1 VSWARCLAALCFA
14 AGLLASVQAQ
24 QPAPAAPASAPKVM
38 RYAFLSAET
47 SFDPARIS
55 DLYSRIVTAHVFD
68 ALYKYDYLSTT
79 PTVRPNTAA
88 AMPEIAD
95 DFKTWTIRIKPGIYF
110 SDDPAFGGKKR
121 ELVAADYVYSWKR
134 LYDPVNK
141 CPLYD
146 TYREKGVIGVD
157 ELRQTALQNKAPFDY
172 DREVAGLR
180 ALDRYTV
187 QFKLDKPNPRFLYIL
202 ADNSVTN
209 ALAREVVEYY
219 KDAIGD
225 HPVGT
230 GPFRL
235 ASWRRSSQMVL
246 ERNPNFREEFYDGE
260 PAADDANAQALLQK
274 FKGRRL
280 PMLDRVEISV
290 IEEAQPRWLSFVNGE
305 FDIVA
310 PLPYEFAAQ
319 VVPNGKLAPHLAK
332 RGIQL
337 DRVPSPDRMLHY
349 YNMEDPIVGGYTPD
363 KVALRRAINLATD
376 PRREIRIRQGQ
387 AIPAQTIIAPGTYGY
402 DPHYKDENGDY
413 DLARSKALLDM
424 YGYIDRDGDGW
435 RDLPDGTPLVIEYA
449 SYRDSSGRQF
459 AEDWRVALNAI
470 NIRLKVRIAQFP
482 EQLKAGKAGQLM
494 IWQLG
499 YTAVSPD
506 LQDALQLLFGPASG
520 GQNLPRFRNAEFDA
534 IYRRMQN
541 LPDGPERLALL
552 REALKIA
559 TAYAPMK
566 IRVHR
571 LLNDL
576 MQPWLVGYRHP
587 MFGNQFWQYVDID
600 ESRRNAH

>member
-1 VSWARCLAALCFA
+1 VAALCIA
-14 AGLLASVQAQ
+14 ALSASVQAQ
-24 QPAPAAPASAPKVM
+24 QQAPATPASAPKVM

-88 AMPEIAD
+88 AMPEITD

-157 ELRQTALQNKAPFDY
+157 ELRQAALKNKTPFDY

-260 PAADDANAQALLQK
+260 PAVDDAKAQALLQK
-274 FKGRRL
+274 FKGRRM

-290 IEEAQPRWLSFVNGE
+290 IEEPQPRWLSFVNGE

-310 PLPYEFAAQ
+310 PMPYEFAPQA
-319 VVPNGKLAPHLAK
+319 VPNGKLTPNLAR

-337 DRVPSPDRMLHY
+337 DRVLSPDRTLTY
-349 YNMEDPIVGGYTPD
+349 FNMEDPTVGGYTPD
-363 KVALRRAINLATD
+363 KVALRRALNLGSD
-376 PRREIRIRQGQ
+376 VQREITFIRKDQ
-387 AIPAQTIIAPGTYGY
+387 AIPAQSIVAPGTYGF
-402 DPHYKDENGDY
+402 DPLYKNENGDY

-435 RDLPDGTPLVIEYA
+435 RDMPDGKPLVIEYA
-449 SYRDSSGRQF
+449 SYPDSSGRQF
-459 AEDWRVALNAI
+459 SEEWARSLTALN
-470 NIRLKVRIAQFP
+470 IRFKIRVAQFP

-494 IWQLG
+494 VWQLG
-499 YTAVSPD
+499 YTAVNPD
-506 LQDALQLLFGPASG
+506 VQDALQLLYGPASG
-520 GQNLPRFRNAEFDA
+520 GQNLPRFRNVEFDA

-541 LPDGPERLALL
+541 LPDGPERTALL
-552 REALKIA
+552 REALKIT

-587 MFGNQFWQYVDID
+587 MFGNQWWQYVDID
-600 ESRRNAH
+600 DSLRPTH

>member
-1 VSWARCLAALCFA
+1 VSLARCLAALCFV
-14 AGLLASVQAQ
+14 GLSVSVQAQ
-24 QPAPAAPASAPKVM
+24 QAPAPAASAPKVV

-47 SFDPARIS
+47 SLDPARIS

-68 ALYKYDYLSTT
+68 ALYKYDYLSTV
-79 PTVRPNTAA
+79 PAVRPNTAV

-110 SDDPAFGGKKR
+110 TDDPAFGGKKR

-146 TYREKGVIGVD
+146 SYREKGVIGVD
-157 ELRQTALQNKAPFDY
+157 ELRQAVLKNKTPFDY

-180 ALDRYTV
+180 ALDRYTL

-202 ADNSVTN
+202 ADNGITN

-235 ASWRRSSQMVL
+235 ASWRRSSRMVL
-246 ERNPNFREEFYDGE
+246 ERNPNFREEFYDGQ
-260 PAADDANAQALLQK
+260 PAADDAKAQALLQK
-274 FKGRRL
+274 FKGRRI
-280 PMLDRVEISV
+280 PMIDRVEISV
-290 IEEAQPRWLSFVNGE
+290 IEEPQPRWLSFVNSE

-319 VVPNGKLAPHLAK
+319 AVPNGKLAPNLAK

-337 DRVPSPDRMLHY
+337 DRVLSPDRTLTY
-349 YNMEDPIVGGYTPD
+349 FNMEDPVVGGYTPD
-363 KVALRRAINLATD
+363 RVALRRAINLGID
-376 PRREIRIRQGQ
+376 VQHEIMFIRMGQ
-387 AIPAQTIIAPGTYGY
+387 AIPAQSLVAPNTHGY
-402 DPHYKDENGDY
+402 DPHYKNENSDY
-413 DLARSKALLDM
+413 DLARAKALLDM
-424 YGYIDRDGDGW
+424 YGYVDRDGDGW
-435 RDLPDGTPLVIEYA
+435 RDMPDGKPLVVEYA
-449 SYRDSSGRQF
+449 SYPDSSGRQF
-459 AEDWRVALNAI
+459 SEEWAKSLTALN
-470 NIRLKVRIAQFP
+470 IRFKIRMAQFP

-494 IWQLG
+494 VWQLG
-499 YTAVSPD
+499 YTAINPD
-506 LQDALQLLFGPASG
+506 LQDGLQLLYGPASG
-520 GQNLPRFRNAEFDA
+520 GQNLSRFRHAEFDA
-534 IYRRMQN
+534 LYERMLK
-541 LPDGPERLALL
+541 LPDGPERLALVN
-552 REALKIA
+552 EALKIA

-566 IRVHR
+566 VRVHR
-571 LLNDL
+571 VLNDL

-587 MFGNQFWQYVDID
+587 MFGNQWWQYVDID
-600 ESRRNAH
+600 ESRRTAH

>member
-1 VSWARCLAALCFA
+1 MKKVSWLLVFGFAWLAA
-14 AGLLASVQAQ
+14 SSQAQ
-24 QPAPAAPASAPKVM
+24 QAPVAPKVM

-88 AMPEIAD
+88 ALPEIAD

-157 ELRQTALQNKAPFDY
+157 ELRQAALKNKAPFDY

-180 ALDRYTV
+180 ALDRYTL

-209 ALAREVVEYY
+209 AVAREVVDHY

-260 PAADDANAQALLQK
+260 PAADDANAQALLKK

-280 PMLDRVEISV
+280 PMVDRVEISV

-319 VVPNGKLAPHLAK
+319 VVPKGKLAPNLAK

-337 DRVPSPDRMLHY
+337 DRVLSADRTLTY
-349 YNMEDPIVGGYTPD
+349 FNMEDPVVGGYTPE
-363 KVALRRAINLATD
+363 KVALRRAINLGSD
-376 PRREIRIRQGQ
+376 VQREITFIRKEQ
-387 AIPAQTIIAPGTYGY
+387 AIPAQSLVAPGTYGY
-402 DPHYKDENGDY
+402 DPHYKNENSDY
-413 DLARSKALLDM
+413 DLARAKALLDM

-435 RDLPDGTPLVIEYA
+435 RDLPDGKPLVIEYA
-449 SYRDSSGRQF
+449 SYPDSSGRQF
-459 AEDWRVALNAI
+459 SEEWAKSLTALN
-470 NIRLKVRIAQFP
+470 IRFKIRVAQFP

-494 IWQLG
+494 VWQLG
-499 YTAVSPD
+499 YTAVNPD
-506 LQDALQLLFGPASG
+506 VQDAFQLLYGPASG
-520 GQNLPRFRNAEFDA
+520 GQNLPRFRNADFDA

-541 LPDGPERLALL
+541 LPDGPERMAQL
-552 REALKIA
+552 REALKIT

-571 LLNDL
+571 VLNDL

-587 MFGNQFWQYVDID
+587 MFGNQWWQYVDID
-600 ESRRNAH
+600 ESLRPTH

>member
-1 VSWARCLAALCFA
+1 VRKGSW
-14 AGLLASVQAQ
+14 LLAFSFAWLAISSQAQ
-24 QPAPAAPASAPKVM
+24 QAPAAPKVV

-47 SFDPARIS
+47 SLDPARIS

-68 ALYKYDYLSTT
+68 ALYKYDYLSTV
-79 PTVRPNTAA
+79 PAVRPNTAV

-110 SDDPAFGGKKR
+110 TDDPAFGGKKR

-146 TYREKGVIGVD
+146 SYREKGVIGVD
-157 ELRQTALQNKAPFDY
+157 ELRQAVLKNKTPFDY

-180 ALDRYTV
+180 ALDRYTL

-202 ADNSVTN
+202 ADNGITN

-235 ASWRRSSQMVL
+235 ASWRRSSRMVL
-246 ERNPNFREEFYDGE
+246 ERNPNFREEFYDGQ
-260 PAADDANAQALLQK
+260 PAADDAKAQALLQK
-274 FKGRRL
+274 FKGRRI
-280 PMLDRVEISV
+280 PMIDRVEISV
-290 IEEAQPRWLSFVNGE
+290 IEEPQPRWLSFVNSE

-319 VVPNGKLAPHLAK
+319 AVPNGKLAPNLAK

-337 DRVPSPDRMLHY
+337 DRVLSPDRTLTY
-349 YNMEDPIVGGYTPD
+349 FNMEDPVVGGYTPD
-363 KVALRRAINLATD
+363 RVALRRAINLGID
-376 PRREIRIRQGQ
+376 VQHEIMFIRMGQ
-387 AIPAQTIIAPGTYGY
+387 AIPAQSLVAPNTHGY
-402 DPHYKDENGDY
+402 DPHYKNENSDY
-413 DLARSKALLDM
+413 DLARAKALLDM
-424 YGYIDRDGDGW
+424 YGYVDRDGDGW
-435 RDLPDGTPLVIEYA
+435 RDMPDGKPLVVEYA
-449 SYRDSSGRQF
+449 SYPDSSGRQF
-459 AEDWRVALNAI
+459 SEEWGTALTALN
-470 NIRLKVRIAQFP
+470 IRFKIRMAQFP

-494 IWQLG
+494 VWQLG
-499 YTAVSPD
+499 YTAINPD
-506 LQDALQLLFGPASG
+506 LQDGLQLLYGPASG
-520 GQNLPRFRNAEFDA
+520 GQNLSRFRHAEFDA
-534 IYRRMQN
+534 LYERMLK
-541 LPDGPERLALL
+541 LPDGAERLALVN
-552 REALKIA
+552 EALKIA

-566 IRVHR
+566 VRVHR
-571 LLNDL
+571 VLNDL

-587 MFGNQFWQYVDID
+587 MFGNQWWQYVDID
-600 ESRRNAH
+600 DSLRPAH

>member
-1 VSWARCLAALCFA
+1 MRKLSW
-14 AGLLASVQAQ
+14 LLAFSFAWLAISSQAQ
-24 QPAPAAPASAPKVM
+24 QAPAAAPKVV

-47 SFDPARIS
+47 SLDPARIS

-68 ALYKYDYLSTT
+68 ALYKYDYLSTV
-79 PTVRPNTAA
+79 PAVRPNTAV

-110 SDDPAFGGKKR
+110 TDDPAFGGKKR

-146 TYREKGVIGVD
+146 SYREKGVIGVD
-157 ELRQTALQNKAPFDY
+157 ELRQAVLKNKTPFDY

-180 ALDRYTV
+180 ALDRYTL

-202 ADNSVTN
+202 ADNGITN

-235 ASWRRSSQMVL
+235 ASWRRSSRMVL
-246 ERNPNFREEFYDGE
+246 ERNPNFREEFYDGQ
-260 PAADDANAQALLQK
+260 PAADDAKAQALLQK
-274 FKGRRL
+274 FKGRRI
-280 PMLDRVEISV
+280 PMIDRVEISV
-290 IEEAQPRWLSFVNGE
+290 IEEPQPRWLSFVNSE

-319 VVPNGKLAPHLAK
+319 AVPNGKLAPNLAK

-337 DRVPSPDRMLHY
+337 DRVLSPDRTLTY
-349 YNMEDPIVGGYTPD
+349 FNMEDPVVGGYTPD
-363 KVALRRAINLATD
+363 RVALRRAINLGID
-376 PRREIRIRQGQ
+376 VQHEIMFIRMGQ
-387 AIPAQTIIAPGTYGY
+387 AIPAQSLVAPNTHGY
-402 DPHYKDENGDY
+402 DPHYKNENSDY
-413 DLARSKALLDM
+413 DLARAKALLDM
-424 YGYIDRDGDGW
+424 YGYVDRDGDGW
-435 RDLPDGTPLVIEYA
+435 RDMPDGKPLVVEYA
-449 SYRDSSGRQF
+449 SYPDSSGRQF
-459 AEDWRVALNAI
+459 SEEWAKSLTALN
-470 NIRLKVRIAQFP
+470 IRFKIRMAQFP

-494 IWQLG
+494 VWQLG
-499 YTAVSPD
+499 YTAINPD
-506 LQDALQLLFGPASG
+506 LQDGLQLLYGPASG
-520 GQNLPRFRNAEFDA
+520 GQNLSRFRHAEFDA
-534 IYRRMQN
+534 LYERMLK
-541 LPDGPERLALL
+541 LPDGPERLALVDQ
-552 REALKIA
+552 ALKIA

-566 IRVHR
+566 VRVHR
-571 LLNDL
+571 VLNDL

-587 MFGNQFWQYVDID
+587 MFGNQWWQYVDID
-600 ESRRNAH
+600 DSRRTAH

>member
-1 VSWARCLAALCFA
+1 MRKGSW
-14 AGLLASVQAQ
+14 LLAFSFAWLAISSQAQ
-24 QPAPAAPASAPKVM
+24 QAPAAPKVV

-47 SFDPARIS
+47 SLDPARIS

-68 ALYKYDYLSTT
+68 ALYKYDYLSTV
-79 PTVRPNTAA
+79 PAVRPNTAV

-110 SDDPAFGGKKR
+110 TDDPAFGGKKR

-146 TYREKGVIGVD
+146 SYREKGVIGVD
-157 ELRQTALQNKAPFDY
+157 ELRQAVLKNKTPFDY

-180 ALDRYTV
+180 ALDRYTL

-202 ADNSVTN
+202 ADNGITN

-235 ASWRRSSQMVL
+235 ASWRRSSRMVL
-246 ERNPNFREEFYDGE
+246 ERNPNFREEFYDGQ
-260 PAADDANAQALLQK
+260 PAADDAKAQALLQK
-274 FKGRRL
+274 FKGRRI
-280 PMLDRVEISV
+280 PMIDRVEISV
-290 IEEAQPRWLSFVNGE
+290 IEEPQPRWLSFVNSE

-319 VVPNGKLAPHLAK
+319 AVPNGKLAPNLAK

-337 DRVPSPDRMLHY
+337 DRVLSPDRTLTY
-349 YNMEDPIVGGYTPD
+349 FNMEDPVVGGYTPD
-363 KVALRRAINLATD
+363 RVALRRAINLGID
-376 PRREIRIRQGQ
+376 VQHEIMFIRMGQ
-387 AIPAQTIIAPGTYGY
+387 AIPAQSLVAPNTHGY
-402 DPHYKDENGDY
+402 DPHYKNENSDY
-413 DLARSKALLDM
+413 DLARAKALLDM
-424 YGYIDRDGDGW
+424 YGYVDRDGDGW
-435 RDLPDGTPLVIEYA
+435 RDMPDGKPLVVEYA
-449 SYRDSSGRQF
+449 SYPDSSGRQF
-459 AEDWRVALNAI
+459 SEEWGTALTALN
-470 NIRLKVRIAQFP
+470 IRFKIRMAQFP

-494 IWQLG
+494 VWQLG
-499 YTAVSPD
+499 YTAINPD
-506 LQDALQLLFGPASG
+506 LQDGLQLLYGPASG
-520 GQNLPRFRNAEFDA
+520 GQNLSRFRHAEFDA
-534 IYRRMQN
+534 LYERMLK
-541 LPDGPERLALL
+541 LPDGAERLALVN
-552 REALKIA
+552 EALKIA

-566 IRVHR
+566 VRVHR
-571 LLNDL
+571 VLNDL

-587 MFGNQFWQYVDID
+587 MFGNQWWQYVDID
-600 ESRRNAH
+600 DSLRPAH

>member
-1 VSWARCLAALCFA
+1 M
-14 AGLLASVQAQ
+14 
-24 QPAPAAPASAPKVM
+24 APKVV

-55 DLYSRIVTAHVFD
+55 DLYSRIVTSHIFEG
-68 ALYKYDYLSTT
+68 LYQFDYLSTM
-79 PTVRPNTAA
+79 PTVRPNTAV

-110 SDDPAFGGKKR
+110 TDDPAFGGKKR

-134 LYDPVNK
+134 FFDPANK
-141 CPLYD
+141 SPLYD
-146 TYREKGVIGVD
+146 GYREKGVIGVD
-157 ELRQTALQNKAPFDY
+157 ELRQAALKNKTPFDY

-180 ALDRYTV
+180 VLDRYTL
-187 QFKLDKPNPRFLYIL
+187 QFKLAAPNPRFLYIL

-209 ALAREVVEYY
+209 AVAREVVEYY
-219 KDAIGD
+219 KEAVGD
-225 HPVGT
+225 HPIGT
-230 GPFRL
+230 GPFYL
-235 ASWRRSSQMVL
+235 AAWRRSSKMVL
-246 ERNPNFREEFYDGE
+246 DRNPAFREELYDGQ
-260 PAADDANAQALLQK
+260 PAADDAKAQALLKK

-280 PMLDRVEISV
+280 PMVDRVEISV
-290 IEEAQPRWLSFVNGE
+290 IEEPQPRWLSFVNSE

-319 VVPNGKLAPHLAK
+319 VVPNGKLAPNLAK

-337 DRVPSPDRMLHY
+337 DRVTSPDRMLHY
-349 YNMEDPIVGGYTPD
+349 YNMEDPVVGGYTPD
-363 KVALRRAINLATD
+363 KIALRRARILATD
-376 PRREIRIRQGQ
+376 PQREIRIRQGQ
-387 AIPAQTIIAPGTYGY
+387 AIPAQTLIAPGTYGY
-402 DPHYKDENGDY
+402 DPRYKNENGDY
-413 DLARSKALLDM
+413 DLARSRALLDM

-435 RDLPDGTPLVIEYA
+435 RDMPDGSPLVIEYA
-449 SYRDSSGRQF
+449 SYPDSSGRQF

-470 NIRLKVRIAQFP
+470 NIRLKVRMAQFP

-499 YTAVSPD
+499 YTATSPD
-506 LQDALQLLFGPASG
+506 LQDALQLLYGPASG
-520 GQNLPRFRNAEFDA
+520 GQNLPRFRSAEFDA
-534 IYRRMQN
+534 LYDRMQK
-541 LPDGPERLALL
+541 LPDGPERLALVDQ
-552 REALKIA
+552 ALKIA

-571 LLNDL
+571 VLNDL

-587 MFGNQFWQYVDID
+587 MFGNQWWQYVDID
-600 ESRRNAH
+600 DSLRAAH

>member
-1 VSWARCLAALCFA
+1 VSLARCLAALCFV
-14 AGLLASVQAQ
+14 GLSVSVQAQ
-24 QPAPAAPASAPKVM
+24 QAPAPAASAPKVV

-47 SFDPARIS
+47 SLDPARIS

-68 ALYKYDYLSTT
+68 ALYKYDYLSTV
-79 PTVRPNTAA
+79 PAVRPNTAV

-110 SDDPAFGGKKR
+110 TDDPAFGGKKR

-146 TYREKGVIGVD
+146 SYREKGVIGVD
-157 ELRQTALQNKAPFDY
+157 ELRQAVLKNKTPFDY

-180 ALDRYTV
+180 ALDRYTL

-202 ADNSVTN
+202 ADNGITN

-235 ASWRRSSQMVL
+235 ASWRRSSRMVL
-246 ERNPNFREEFYDGE
+246 ERNPNFREEFYDGQ
-260 PAADDANAQALLQK
+260 PAADDAKAQALLQK
-274 FKGRRL
+274 FKGRRI
-280 PMLDRVEISV
+280 PMIDRVEISV
-290 IEEAQPRWLSFVNGE
+290 IEEPQPRWLSFVNSE

-319 VVPNGKLAPHLAK
+319 AVPNGKLAPNLAK

-337 DRVPSPDRMLHY
+337 DRVLSPDRTLTY
-349 YNMEDPIVGGYTPD
+349 FNMEDPVVGGYTPD
-363 KVALRRAINLATD
+363 RVALRRAINLGID
-376 PRREIRIRQGQ
+376 VQHEIMFIRMGQ
-387 AIPAQTIIAPGTYGY
+387 AIPAQSLVAPNTHGY
-402 DPHYKDENGDY
+402 DPHYKNENSDY
-413 DLARSKALLDM
+413 DLARAKALLDM
-424 YGYIDRDGDGW
+424 YGYVDRDGDGW
-435 RDLPDGTPLVIEYA
+435 RDMPDGKPLVVEYA
-449 SYRDSSGRQF
+449 SYPDSSGRQF
-459 AEDWRVALNAI
+459 SEEWAKSLTALN
-470 NIRLKVRIAQFP
+470 IRFKIRMAQFP

-494 IWQLG
+494 VWQLG
-499 YTAVSPD
+499 YTAINPD
-506 LQDALQLLFGPASG
+506 LQDGLQLLYGPASG
-520 GQNLPRFRNAEFDA
+520 GQNLSRFRHAEFDA
-534 IYRRMQN
+534 LYERMLK
-541 LPDGPERLALL
+541 LPDGPERLALVDQ
-552 REALKIA
+552 ALKIA

-566 IRVHR
+566 VRVHR
-571 LLNDL
+571 VLNDL

-587 MFGNQFWQYVDID
+587 MFGNQWWQYVDID
-600 ESRRNAH
+600 DSRRTAH

>member
-1 VSWARCLAALCFA
+1 VRKLSW
-14 AGLLASVQAQ
+14 LLAFSFAWLAISSQAQ
-24 QPAPAAPASAPKVM
+24 QAPAAAPKVV

-47 SFDPARIS
+47 SLDPARIS

-68 ALYKYDYLSTT
+68 ALYKYDYLSTV
-79 PTVRPNTAA
+79 PAVRPNTAV

-110 SDDPAFGGKKR
+110 TDDPAFGGKKR

-146 TYREKGVIGVD
+146 SYREKGVIGVD
-157 ELRQTALQNKAPFDY
+157 ELRQAVLKNKTPFDY

-180 ALDRYTV
+180 ALDRYTL

-202 ADNSVTN
+202 ADNGITN

-235 ASWRRSSQMVL
+235 ASWRRSSRMVL
-246 ERNPNFREEFYDGE
+246 ERNPNFREEFYDGQ
-260 PAADDANAQALLQK
+260 PAADDAKAQALLQK
-274 FKGRRL
+274 FKGRRI
-280 PMLDRVEISV
+280 PMIDRVEISV
-290 IEEAQPRWLSFVNGE
+290 IEEPQPRWLSFVNSE

-319 VVPNGKLAPHLAK
+319 AVPNGKLAPNLAK

-337 DRVPSPDRMLHY
+337 DRVLSPDRTLTY
-349 YNMEDPIVGGYTPD
+349 FNMEDPVVGGYTPD
-363 KVALRRAINLATD
+363 RVALRRAINLGID
-376 PRREIRIRQGQ
+376 VQHEIMFIRMGQ
-387 AIPAQTIIAPGTYGY
+387 AIPAQSLVAPNTHGY
-402 DPHYKDENGDY
+402 DPHYKNENSDY
-413 DLARSKALLDM
+413 DLARAKALLDM
-424 YGYIDRDGDGW
+424 YGYVDRDGDGW
-435 RDLPDGTPLVIEYA
+435 RDMPDGKPLVVEYA
-449 SYRDSSGRQF
+449 SYPDSSGRQF
-459 AEDWRVALNAI
+459 SEEWAKSLTALN
-470 NIRLKVRIAQFP
+470 IRFKIRMAQFP

-494 IWQLG
+494 VWQLG
-499 YTAVSPD
+499 YTAINPD
-506 LQDALQLLFGPASG
+506 LQDGLQLLYGPASG
-520 GQNLPRFRNAEFDA
+520 GQNLSRFRHAEFDA
-534 IYRRMQN
+534 LYERMLK
-541 LPDGPERLALL
+541 LPDGPERLALVDQ
-552 REALKIA
+552 ALKIA

-566 IRVHR
+566 VRVHR
-571 LLNDL
+571 VLNDL

-587 MFGNQFWQYVDID
+587 MFGNQWWQYVDID
-600 ESRRNAH
+600 DSRRTAH

>member
-1 VSWARCLAALCFA
+1 VSLARCLAALCFV
-14 AGLLASVQAQ
+14 GLSVSVQAQ
-24 QPAPAAPASAPKVM
+24 QAPAPAASAPKVV

-47 SFDPARIS
+47 SLDPARIS

-68 ALYKYDYLSTT
+68 ALYKYDYLSTV
-79 PTVRPNTAA
+79 PAVRPNTAV

-110 SDDPAFGGKKR
+110 TDDPAFGGKKR

-146 TYREKGVIGVD
+146 SYREKGVIGVD
-157 ELRQTALQNKAPFDY
+157 ELRQAVLKNKTPFDY

-180 ALDRYTV
+180 ALDRYTL

-202 ADNSVTN
+202 ADNGITN

-235 ASWRRSSQMVL
+235 ASWRRSSRMVL
-246 ERNPNFREEFYDGE
+246 ERNPNFREEFYDGQ
-260 PAADDANAQALLQK
+260 PAADDAKAQALLQK
-274 FKGRRL
+274 FKGRRI
-280 PMLDRVEISV
+280 PMIDRVEISV
-290 IEEAQPRWLSFVNGE
+290 IEEPQPRWLSFVNSE

-319 VVPNGKLAPHLAK
+319 AVPNGKLAPNLAK

-337 DRVPSPDRMLHY
+337 DRVLSPDRTLTY
-349 YNMEDPIVGGYTPD
+349 FNMEDPVVGGYTPD
-363 KVALRRAINLATD
+363 RVALRRAINLGID
-376 PRREIRIRQGQ
+376 VQHEIMFIRMGQ
-387 AIPAQTIIAPGTYGY
+387 AIPAQSLVAPNTHGY
-402 DPHYKDENGDY
+402 DPHYKNENSDY
-413 DLARSKALLDM
+413 DLARAKALLDM
-424 YGYIDRDGDGW
+424 YGYVDRDGDGW
-435 RDLPDGTPLVIEYA
+435 RDMPDGKPLVVEYA
-449 SYRDSSGRQF
+449 SYPDSSGRQF
-459 AEDWRVALNAI
+459 SEEWGTALTALN
-470 NIRLKVRIAQFP
+470 IRFKIRMAQFP

-494 IWQLG
+494 VWQLG
-499 YTAVSPD
+499 YTAINPD
-506 LQDALQLLFGPASG
+506 LQDALQLLYGPASG
-520 GQNLPRFRNAEFDA
+520 GQNLSRFRHAEFDA
-534 IYRRMQN
+534 LYERMLK
-541 LPDGPERLALL
+541 LPDGAERLALVN
-552 REALKIA
+552 EALKIA

-566 IRVHR
+566 VRVHR
-571 LLNDL
+571 VLNDL

-587 MFGNQFWQYVDID
+587 MFGNQWWQYVDID
-600 ESRRNAH
+600 ESRRTAH

>member
-1 VSWARCLAALCFA
+1 MSPRPANRWTCGLALAAALWA
-14 AGLLASVQAQ
+14 AA
-24 QPAPAAPASAPKVM
+24 ASAVEQPPKVV

-47 SFDPARIS
+47 SLDPARIS

-68 ALYKYDYLSTT
+68 ALYKYDYLSTV
-79 PTVRPNTAA
+79 PTVRPNTAV

-110 SDDPAFGGKKR
+110 TDDPAFGGKKR

-141 CPLYD
+141 CPLYN

-157 ELRQTALQNKAPFDY
+157 ELRQAALKNNTPFDY

-246 ERNPNFREEFYDGE
+246 ERNPNFREEFYDGQ
-260 PAADDANAQALLQK
+260 PAADDAKAQALLQK
-274 FKGRRL
+274 FKGRRI
-280 PMLDRVEISV
+280 PMIDRVEISV
-290 IEEAQPRWLSFVNGE
+290 IEEPQPRWLSFVNSE
-305 FDIVA
+305 FDIVV

-319 VVPNGKLAPHLAK
+319 AVPNGKLAPNLAK

-337 DRVPSPDRMLHY
+337 DRVLAPDRTLTY
-349 YNMEDPIVGGYTPD
+349 FNMEDPVVGGYTPD
-363 KVALRRAINLATD
+363 KVALRRAINLGID
-376 PRREIRIRQGQ
+376 VQREIMFIRQDQ
-387 AIPAQTIIAPGTYGY
+387 AIPAQSIVAPSTYGY
-402 DPHYKDENGDY
+402 DPKYKNENGDY
-413 DLARSKALLDM
+413 DLARARALLDM

-435 RDLPDGTPLVIEYA
+435 RDQPDGKPMVIEYA
-449 SYRDSSGRQF
+449 SYRDGSGRQF
-459 AEDWRVALNAI
+459 SEEWRTTLSALN
-470 NIRLKVRIAQFP
+470 IRFKIRVAQFP

-494 IWQLG
+494 VWQLG
-499 YTAVSPD
+499 YTAINPD
-506 LQDALQLLFGPASG
+506 VQDALQLLYGPASG
-520 GQNLPRFRNAEFDA
+520 GQNLPRFRHAEFDA
-534 IYRRMQN
+534 LYERMLK
-541 LPDGPERLALL
+541 LPDGAERLALVN
-552 REALKIA
+552 EALKIA

-566 IRVHR
+566 VRVHR
-571 LLNDL
+571 VLSDL

-587 MFGNQFWQYVDID
+587 MFGNQWWQYVDID
-600 ESRRNAH
+600 DSRRTAH

>member
-1 VSWARCLAALCFA
+1 MSLARCLAALCFV
-14 AGLLASVQAQ
+14 GLSVSVQAQ
-24 QPAPAAPASAPKVM
+24 QAPAPAASAPKVV

-47 SFDPARIS
+47 SLDPARIS

-68 ALYKYDYLSTT
+68 ALYKYDYLSTV
-79 PTVRPNTAA
+79 PAVRPNTAV

-110 SDDPAFGGKKR
+110 TDDPAFGGKKR

-146 TYREKGVIGVD
+146 SYREKGVIGVD
-157 ELRQTALQNKAPFDY
+157 ELRQAVLKNKTPFDY

-180 ALDRYTV
+180 ALDRYTL

-202 ADNSVTN
+202 ADNGITN

-235 ASWRRSSQMVL
+235 ASWRRSSRMVL
-246 ERNPNFREEFYDGE
+246 ERNPNFREEFYDGQ
-260 PAADDANAQALLQK
+260 PAADDAKAQALLQK
-274 FKGRRL
+274 FKGRRI
-280 PMLDRVEISV
+280 PMIDRVEISV
-290 IEEAQPRWLSFVNGE
+290 IEEPQPRWLSFVNSE

-319 VVPNGKLAPHLAK
+319 AVPNGKLAPNLAK

-337 DRVPSPDRMLHY
+337 DRVLSPDRTLTY
-349 YNMEDPIVGGYTPD
+349 FNMEDPVVGGYTPD
-363 KVALRRAINLATD
+363 RVALRRAINLGID
-376 PRREIRIRQGQ
+376 VQHEIMFIRMGQ
-387 AIPAQTIIAPGTYGY
+387 AIPAQSLVAPNTHGY
-402 DPHYKDENGDY
+402 DPHYKNENSDY
-413 DLARSKALLDM
+413 DLARAKALLDM
-424 YGYIDRDGDGW
+424 YGYVDRDGDGW
-435 RDLPDGTPLVIEYA
+435 RDMPDGKPLVVEYA
-449 SYRDSSGRQF
+449 SYPDSSGRQF
-459 AEDWRVALNAI
+459 SEEWAKSLTALN
-470 NIRLKVRIAQFP
+470 IRFKIRMAQFP

-494 IWQLG
+494 VWQLG
-499 YTAVSPD
+499 YTAINPD
-506 LQDALQLLFGPASG
+506 LQDGLQLLYGPASG
-520 GQNLPRFRNAEFDA
+520 GQNLSRFRHAEFDA
-534 IYRRMQN
+534 LYERMLK
-541 LPDGPERLALL
+541 LPDGPERLALVDQ
-552 REALKIA
+552 ALKIA

-566 IRVHR
+566 VRVHR
-571 LLNDL
+571 VLNDL

-587 MFGNQFWQYVDID
+587 MFGNQWWQYVDID
-600 ESRRNAH
+600 DSRRTAH

>member
-1 VSWARCLAALCFA
+1 MSLARCLAALCFV
-14 AGLLASVQAQ
+14 GLSVSVQAQ
-24 QPAPAAPASAPKVM
+24 QAPAPAASAPKVV

-47 SFDPARIS
+47 SLDPARIS

-68 ALYKYDYLSTT
+68 ALYKYDYLSTV
-79 PTVRPNTAA
+79 PAVRPNTAV

-110 SDDPAFGGKKR
+110 TDDPAFGGKKR

-146 TYREKGVIGVD
+146 SYREKGVIGVD
-157 ELRQTALQNKAPFDY
+157 ELRQAVLKNKTPFDY

-180 ALDRYTV
+180 ALDRYTL

-202 ADNSVTN
+202 ADNGITN

-235 ASWRRSSQMVL
+235 ASWRRSSRMVL
-246 ERNPNFREEFYDGE
+246 ERNPNFREEFYDGQ
-260 PAADDANAQALLQK
+260 PAADDAKAQALLQK
-274 FKGRRL
+274 FKGRRI
-280 PMLDRVEISV
+280 PMIDRVEISV
-290 IEEAQPRWLSFVNGE
+290 IEEPQPRWLSFVNSE

-319 VVPNGKLAPHLAK
+319 AVPNGKLAPNLAK

-337 DRVPSPDRMLHY
+337 DRVLSPDRTLTY
-349 YNMEDPIVGGYTPD
+349 FNMEDPVVGGYTPD
-363 KVALRRAINLATD
+363 RVALRRAINLGID
-376 PRREIRIRQGQ
+376 VQHEIMFIRMGQ
-387 AIPAQTIIAPGTYGY
+387 AIPAQSLVAPNTHGY
-402 DPHYKDENGDY
+402 DPHYKNENSDY
-413 DLARSKALLDM
+413 DLARAKALLDM
-424 YGYIDRDGDGW
+424 YGYVDRDGDGW
-435 RDLPDGTPLVIEYA
+435 RDMPDGKPLVVEYA
-449 SYRDSSGRQF
+449 SYPDSSGRQF
-459 AEDWRVALNAI
+459 SEEWGTALTALN
-470 NIRLKVRIAQFP
+470 IRFKIRMAQFP

-494 IWQLG
+494 VWQLG
-499 YTAVSPD
+499 YTAINPD
-506 LQDALQLLFGPASG
+506 LQDGLQLLYGPASG
-520 GQNLPRFRNAEFDA
+520 GQNLSRFRHAEFDA
-534 IYRRMQN
+534 LYERMLK
-541 LPDGPERLALL
+541 LPDGPERLALVN
-552 REALKIA
+552 EALKIA

-566 IRVHR
+566 VRVHR
-571 LLNDL
+571 VLNDL

-587 MFGNQFWQYVDID
+587 MFGNQWWQYVDID
-600 ESRRNAH
+600 DSRRTAH